1 MFFTK
6 TPTLAK
12 QAGVVEAV
20 LNRAG
25 QKLCRGRKRPAHG
38 CKLVNFVNVANFVAF
53 VAIQSVLKMVAPL
66 TLLKSGNYAGI
77 RWLNFRG
84 RVGLKGLNLNVGQL
98 QVVHNVGWRIVNQ
111 EEDLPALNQSTCQMF
126 SRLTGQSLDTRFQK
140 YLHSFVNS
148 EKPFLKKSCPVIHAC
163 TLCL

>member
-1 MFFTK
+1 M
-6 TPTLAK
+6 
-12 QAGVVEAV
+12 
-20 LNRAG
+20 
-25 QKLCRGRKRPAHG
+25 
-38 CKLVNFVNVANFVAF
+38 VNFVNVANLAAF
-53 VAIQSVLKMVAPL
+53 VAIQSVLKMVAPV
-66 TLLKSGNYAGI
+66 TPLKSGNYAGI